1 MRIELRLNLRIIEL
15 ILLLSN
21 LVISNVIF
29 SVSISLFT
37 MSNVNFQ
44 KEIKNK
50 AGKRKTVVLFKN
62 LYNKKNDYTTFQIS
76 DARKK

>member
-1 MRIELRLNLRIIEL
+1 
-15 ILLLSN
+15 
-21 LVISNVIF
+21 
-29 SVSISLFT
+29 

-50 AGKRKTVVLFKN
+50 AGKRKTVVLFEN
-62 LYNKKNDYTTFQIS
+62 LCNRKNDYTTFQIS